1 VIAET
6 HGRGLVAPVV
16 PTLAPLR
23 TLIRLALAL
32 RPVLLGAMLARA
44 MLARPLLTRL
54 AFTRPVLARCLLPR
68 RLLTRCMLPRL
79 MLLGAGFGLRLGR
92 GPGRALVMLARLPG
106 LAARAAR
113 PLAGAAATTP
123 TASAAAT
130 VGGLEVRDIQARH
143 LDAGNG
149 EKELAHELIAQ
160 LMSEWEDIRQL
171 SPTDRV
177 LDVYDHVREQIERL
191 QEVVRRPN

>member
-23 TLIRLALAL
+23 TLIRLALTL
-32 RPVLLGAMLARA
+32 RPVLLGAVLTRA
-44 MLARPLLTRL
+44 MLARPLFARPVL
-54 AFTRPVLARCLLPR
+54 TRPVFTR
-68 RLLTRCMLPRL
+68 RLLTRRMLPRL
-79 MLLGAGFGLRLGR
+79 MLLGADFGVRLGR
-92 GPGRALVMLARLPG
+92 RPGRALVMLARLPG